1 MHFRGNAFPL
11 RWPPFGAEMHF
22 RGNAFPRRWPPLGR
36 KCISAI
42 GTFGSSFRVHLRVD
56 RERGCSSHAPGTLRA
71 TPAPPRRPR
80 ARRPH
85 GRRLPAGVLL
95 LWGVSCAQ
103 RVVPSFHT
111 GAQGGRRPATCV
123 CAVRPLRAR
132 TVFLRE
138 IAHSHTRRVR
148 WPGRTRSCCASE
160 CPWSVPVRP
169 EWPCLSVCLLQS
181 CVRACRAPAAC
192 RTMCFDG
199 WCPNCR
205 PREHSVVAR
214 RGLELQRGGSRR
226 PHNRWYLPRQV
237 VLYRCMFHCE
247 QSGD

>member
-1 MHFRGNAFPL
+1 LERF
-11 RWPPFGAEMHF
+11 WPNCGP
-22 RGNAFPRRWPPLGR
+22 
-36 KCISAI
+36 S
-42 GTFGSSFRVHLRVD
+42 
-56 RERGCSSHAPGTLRA
+56 
-71 TPAPPRRPR
+71 
-80 ARRPH
+80 ARRP
-85 GRRLPAGVLL
+85 GAGMQQPCAGAAARDAGAAARAPPSGTPAASGCAAFAGGVLRPPAARRFRAR
-95 LWGVSCAQ
+95 S
-103 RVVPSFHT
+103 HT
-111 GAQGGRRPATCV
+111 DAQGGRRPATCM
-123 CAVRPLRAR
+123 CAFRPLRAR
-132 TVFLRE
+132 ACAVFLRVM
-138 IAHSHTRRVR
+138 SRCYTRCVR

-192 RTMCFDG
+192 RAMCFDG

-214 RGLELQRGGSRR
+214 RGLALQRGGSRR